1 MCRLIVSENLAP
13 DLQGYICSI
22 VRQPILELVKSRKAF
37 EQRDLQERHYVL
49 GLAAWISDVQAER
62 KLRTA
67 IQKRM
72 LPSNQVYRD
81 LKDYE
86 TAELDKLFTLPPSK
100 RGIKQ

>member
-1 MCRLIVSENLAP
+1 VDQP
-13 DLQGYICSI
+13 
-22 VRQPILELVKSRKAF
+22 VRELVKSRKAF
-37 EQRDLQERHYVL
+37 EQRDLKERHYVL

-67 IQKRM
+67 IQKRI

-81 LKDYE
+81 LKADE
-86 TAELDKLFTLPPSK
+86 IAELDKSFSLPPSK